1 MRPTLL
7 PTTILLAGLSG
18 GISGTAA
25 AQTAAA
31 QATPVHGQPHGPGDA
46 PLSDAALIANAL
58 SAAPASVAVG
68 ATVKGHDGRVLRQ
81 GTSDWVCMPDM
92 PAVPNDTPMCLDTPW
107 RAFVDAWMNKRA
119 PQVTQV
125 GVGYM
130 LQGDMP
136 VSNTDPFA
144 TAPTP
149 TNQWI
154 QHGDPHVMVLIP
166 DQRLL
171 EGLSTDPKNGGPFVM
186 WKGTPYA
193 HIMLPGT
200 PPPKKQ

>member
-7 PTTILLAGLSG
+7 STTMLLAGLATGLS
-18 GISGTAA
+18 STAA
-25 AQTAAA
+25 AQGAVAAKPVHA
-31 QATPVHGQPHGPGDA
+31 QAHRAGDS
-46 PLSDAALIANAL
+46 PPSDAALIANAL
-58 SAAPASVAVG
+58 SAAPASIAAG

-81 GTSDWVCMPDM
+81 GTNDWVCLPDM
-92 PAVPNDTPMCLDTPW
+92 PNLPNDSPMCLDAPW
-107 RAFVDAWMNKRA
+107 RALIDAWMNKRT
-119 PQVTQV
+119 PHVTQV
-125 GVGYM
+125 GFGYM

-154 QHGDPHVMVLIP
+154 QHGDPHVMVFIP
-166 DQRLL
+166 DLQLL
-171 EGLSTDPKNGGPFVM
+171 EGMSTDPTSGGPYVM

-200 PPPKKQ
+200 VPPKH

>member
-1 MRPTLL
+1 MRSTLL
-7 PTTILLAGLSG
+7 STTMLLAGLSTG
-18 GISGTAA
+18 VSGAAA
-25 AQTAAA
+25 AQTAAP
-31 QATPVHGQPHGPGDA
+31 ATVHGQVHRRGDV

-58 SAAPASVAVG
+58 SAAPASIAVG

-81 GTSDWVCMPDM
+81 GTNDWVCLPDM
-92 PAVPNDTPMCLDTPW
+92 PDLPNDSPMCLDAPW
-107 RAFVDAWMNKRA
+107 RALIDAWMNKRT
-119 PQVTQV
+119 PHVTQV
-125 GVGYM
+125 GFGYM

-144 TAPTP
+144 RTPTP

-154 QHGDPHVMVLIP
+154 QHGDPHMMVFIP
-166 DQRLL
+166 DLRLL
-171 EGLSTDPKNGGPFVM
+171 EGMSTDPTSGGPYVM

-200 PPPKKQ
+200 RPPTNQ